1 MCSSVVCTVFF
12 CRMRAYSSKPVS
24 ETVLLQLRNVT
35 SEEDKNILTED
46 DGGMMQP
53 ALLCLRGFV
62 QSSLRMAGNAPSGL
76 QETWTVC
83 RERVAGPPV
92 RSQLMEGM
100 SMSCRQRQR
109 GWAGAG
115 WRWTTVPACRGW
127 GGSVSSGLCSTA
139 SCPFPLP
146 VMRFWRKQLPNPSP
160 NLWTPLRSR
169 VCLGFF

>member
-1 MCSSVVCTVFF
+1 VVCTVFF

-53 ALLCLRGFV
+53 A
-62 QSSLRMAGNAPSGL
+62 GNAPSGL

-92 RSQLMEGM
+92 RSGPVPADGRNEHGLQAKATRVG
-100 SMSCRQRQR
+100 RGRVDHR
-109 GWAGAG
+109 GWA
-115 WRWTTVPACRGW
+115 AC
-127 GGSVSSGLCSTA
+127 
-139 SCPFPLP
+139 LP
-146 VMRFWRKQLPNPSP
+146 
-160 NLWTPLRSR
+160 
-169 VCLGFF
+169 